1 MKKLPLVTR
10 LLIWRKRK
18 ISDGRFMIFLSMVV
32 GFAAG
37 LGAVI
42 IKNSVHFIQTLL
54 TEGFSDQY
62 YQILFFIYPAI
73 GILITI
79 LFINFIL
86 KRKVGHGIPNVLYA
100 ISKNNGIIR
109 PYQTFS
115 SIITSALTVGFGGS
129 VGLEGPTVSTGGA
142 VGSNI
147 GRFLRLD
154 FKNITLL
161 IACASAGAMA
171 AIFKA
176 PIASII
182 FALEVLM
189 LDLTMAALLPL
200 LIAAVSGTVT
210 SYFFLG
216 QQVLYPFEVQE
227 SFHLTDIPVYIV
239 FGILCGFISLY
250 FFRIY
255 TNFEEKFEKLGNW
268 YTRFIVG
275 ALILGM
281 LLFLMPSLYGE
292 GYQAINSSLHG
303 NYSYLFI
310 NSPFFEFR
318 DNQYAVLIA
327 LIAVILFKAIATYV
341 TFGAGGIGGI
351 FAPSLFIGANS
362 GVLFSTLINQFHIRE
377 ISQSNFALA
386 GMAGMITGVIHAPLT
401 AIFLIAEITGGYQ
414 LILPLMIVASFS
426 YVTISLFEKNSV
438 YTHQLAKRG
447 ELFTHDKDK
456 VVLSLMNL
464 DELLETKFSTVS
476 QDATLGELVKVIQ
489 ESKRNVFPVIDENN
503 ILQGIVHLNNIRHV
517 IFKPELY
524 DTTYVRNL
532 MYYPINF
539 VSPKD
544 NMEIIVQKFQS
555 SGHYNLPVIQEGK
568 YIGFVSRAKVLSK
581 YRKMLKHFSED

>member
-1 MKKLPLVTR
+1 VI
-10 LLIWRKRK
+10 LL
-18 ISDGRFMIFLSMVV
+18 SVVV

-37 LGAVI
+37 LGAVV

-54 TEGFSDQY
+54 TEGFSDEY
-62 YQILFFIYPAI
+62 YQVLFFIYPAI

-79 LFINFIL
+79 LFIRFIL
-86 KRKVGHGIPNVLYA
+86 RRKVGHGIPNVLYA

-109 PYQTFS
+109 PYQTYS

-147 GRFLRLD
+147 GRILRLD
-154 FKNITLL
+154 FKNVTLL

-176 PIASII
+176 PVAGII

-189 LDLTMAALLPL
+189 LDLTLAALLPL
-200 LIAAVSGTVT
+200 LIAAISGTVT

-216 QQVLYPFEVQE
+216 QQVLYPFEVQD
-227 SFHLTDIPVYIV
+227 SFHLSDIPVYIL
-239 FGILCGFISLY
+239 FGLICGFVSLY
-250 FFRIY
+250 FFRTY
-255 TNFEEKFEKLGNW
+255 TFIERKFEQLKTW
-268 YTRFIVG
+268 YYRIMVG
-275 ALILGM
+275 AFILGV
-281 LLFLMPSLYGE
+281 LIFLMPSLFGE

-303 NYSYLFI
+303 NYSYLFN
-310 NSPFFEFR
+310 NSPFFDFR
-318 DNQYAVLIA
+318 DNIYVVIIA
-327 LIAVILFKAIATYV
+327 LVALILFKAIATCV

-351 FAPSLFIGANS
+351 FAPSLFIGANT
-362 GVLFSTLINQFHIRE
+362 GVLFSMLFNNLQIKE

-386 GMAGMITGVIHAPLT
+386 GMAGLITGVIHAPLT

-414 LILPLMIVASFS
+414 LIVPLMIVASFS

-438 YTHQLAKRG
+438 YTHQLAKRR

-456 VVLSLMNL
+456 VVLSLMNVA
-464 DELLETKFSTVS
+464 DLLETKFNTISPN
-476 QDATLGELVKVIQ
+476 ATLGELVKVIQ
-489 ESKRNVFPVIDENN
+489 ESNRNVFPVIDENN

-532 MYYPINF
+532 MYYPVNY

-544 NMEIIVQKFQS
+544 NMEDIVQKFQS
-555 SGHYNLPVIQEGK
+555 SGHYNLPVLLEGK

-581 YRKMLKHFSED
+581 YRKLLKHFSED

>member
-1 MKKLPLVTR
+1 
-10 LLIWRKRK
+10 
-18 ISDGRFMIFLSMVV
+18 MIFLSLLV
-32 GFAAG
+32 GFTAG

-62 YQILFFIYPAI
+62 YQLLFFIYPAI
-73 GILITI
+73 GILLTMI
-79 LFINFIL
+79 FINYIL
-86 KRKVGHGIPNVLYA
+86 RRKVGHGIPNVLYA

-109 PYQTFS
+109 PYQTYA
-115 SIITSALTVGFGGS
+115 SIVTSALTVGFGGS

-176 PIASII
+176 PIAGII

-210 SYFFLG
+210 TYFFLG
-216 QQVLYPFEVQE
+216 QQVLYPFDVQDT
-227 SFHLTDIPVYIV
+227 FHLNDIPLYII
-239 FGILCGFISLY
+239 FGIICGFISLY
-250 FFRIY
+250 FFRTY
-255 TNFEEKFEKLGNW
+255 TYIERKFEKLGNW
-268 YTRFIVG
+268 FTRFITG
-275 ALILGM
+275 ALILGG
-281 LLFLMPSLYGE
+281 LVFFMPSLFGE
-292 GYQAINSSLHG
+292 GYQGINSSLHG
-303 NYSYLFI
+303 NYSYLFV
-310 NSPFFEFR
+310 NSPFYEFR
-318 DNQYAVLIA
+318 DNHYAILLA
-327 LIAVILFKAIATYV
+327 LFAIIIFKAVATSV
-341 TFGAGGIGGI
+341 TFGAGGIGGV
-351 FAPSLFIGANS
+351 FAPSLFIGANA
-362 GVLFSTLINQFHIRE
+362 GVLFSTLVNNIHIRD
-377 ISQSNFALA
+377 ISQSNFALV
-386 GMAGMITGVIHAPLT
+386 GMAGLITGVIHAPLT

-426 YVTISLFEKNSV
+426 YVTISLFEKTSV

-456 VVLSLMNL
+456 VVLSLMHVK
-464 DELLETKFSTVS
+464 DLLETKFNTVS
-476 QDATLGELVKVIQ
+476 PDNTLGELVKVIQ

-524 DTTYVRNL
+524 NSTYVRNL
-532 MYYPINF
+532 MYYPVNY
-539 VSPKD
+539 VSPQD
-544 NMEIIVQKFQS
+544 SMEEIVQKFQS
-555 SGHYNLPVIQEGK
+555 SGHYNLPVIQDGK

-581 YRKMLKHFSED
+581 YRKLLKHFSED

>member
-1 MKKLPLVTR
+1 MKKLSPATR
-10 LLIWRKRK
+10 LLLWRKRK
-18 ISDGRFMIFLSMVV
+18 ISDRRFILFLSLFV
-32 GFAAG
+32 GSAAG

-62 YQILFFIYPAI
+62 YQFLFFLYPAI
-73 GILITI
+73 GILFTVI
-79 LFINFIL
+79 FINFIL
-86 KRKVGHGIPNVLYA
+86 RRKVGHGIPNVLYG
-100 ISKNNGIIR
+100 ISRNSGIIR
-109 PYQTFS
+109 PYQTYAS
-115 SIITSALTVGFGGS
+115 VITSALTVGFGGS

-154 FKNITLL
+154 FKNIILL

-210 SYFFLG
+210 AYFFMG
-216 QQVLYPFEVQE
+216 QQVLYPFEVHE
-227 SFHLTDIPVYIV
+227 SFHLSSIPFYIL
-239 FGILCGFISLY
+239 FGIVCGFISLY
-250 FFRIY
+250 FFRTY
-255 TNFEEKFEKLGNW
+255 TFIERKFEKLGTW
-268 YTRFIVG
+268 YTRFIIG
-275 ALILGM
+275 AFILGG
-281 LLFLMPSLYGE
+281 LIFFMPSLYGE

-303 NYSYLFI
+303 NYNYLFI
-310 NSPFFEFR
+310 NSPFYEFR
-318 DNQYAVLIA
+318 ENYYALLLA
-327 LIAVILFKAIATYV
+327 LLAVIFFKVIATYV

-351 FAPSLFIGANS
+351 FAPCLFIGANA
-362 GVLFSTLINQFHIRE
+362 GVLFSSVMNQLFIKQ
-377 ISQSNFALA
+377 IPQSNFALL
-386 GMAGMITGVIHAPLT
+386 GMAGLITGVIHAPLT

-414 LILPLMIVASFS
+414 LIVPLMIVAAFS

-456 VVLSLMNL
+456 VVLSLMNVK
-464 DELLETKFSTVS
+464 EMLETKFSTVTP
-476 QDATLGELVKVIQ
+476 DTTLGELVKVIQ
-489 ESKRNVFPVIDENN
+489 DSKRNVFPVIDEENN
-503 ILQGIVHLNNIRHV
+503 LHGIIHLNNIRHV

-524 DTTYVRNL
+524 ENTRVSNL
-532 MYYPINF
+532 MYFPENF
-539 VSPKD
+539 VSPQD
-544 NMEIIVQKFQS
+544 SMEVIVQKFQS
-555 SGHYNLPVIQEGK
+555 SGHYNLPVIQDGK

-581 YRKMLKHFSED
+581 YRKLLKHFSED